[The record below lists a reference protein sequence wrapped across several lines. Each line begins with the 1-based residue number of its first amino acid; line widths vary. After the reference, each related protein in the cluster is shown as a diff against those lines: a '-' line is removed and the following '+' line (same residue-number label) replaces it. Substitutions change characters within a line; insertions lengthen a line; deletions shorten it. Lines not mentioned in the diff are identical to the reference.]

1 MDGDQLTS
9 LGGVPIE
16 YVGKKPNKVD
26 NIANTGLTW
35 APGQIHI
42 VPPLVALKLLVP
54 AYADIWREA
63 DLQAMEEDPSRV
75 GIVVETEHLGMG
87 KHDETG
93 QEEPEQIPQT
103 FDLPNLHGMT
113 KSDLQTFS
121 ASQFNYQLAS
131 AMKKEDMINQIVTLA
146 NSRAAGSAV

>member
-35 APGQIHI
+35 TPGQIHI

-54 AYADIWREA
+54 DYADIWREA

-75 GIVVETEHLGMG
+75 GIVVETEHLEMG
-87 KHDETG
+87 KPETS
-93 QEEPEQIPQT
+93 QEPEQVPQT

-146 NSRAAGSAV
+146 NSRAATGENL